1 MSDRLSSRV
10 HRSTLSIALALA
22 LAASLLPLATVA
34 ASARPAPTRRLRPAT
49 PELIERAVRRGEI
62 TEARGAL
69 YLTWA
74 FRAPHRVPEEYV
86 SDTPWSGT
94 LPLLELQRTLPELG
108 DAPAAAAARSALRA
122 KTFACPGT
130 TGKLP
135 KKRSTKHFYIQYKT
149 LRGATIN
156 QYAAALET
164 TWKTEVGKFGWAKPP
179 KDPVSYPKGGR
190 YPVRVE
196 NLGPGLY
203 GYVTGTRFAGNNP
216 ATPWNDRDAIA
227 SCMVLA
233 RNFQP
238 FPGST
243 LDALRATAA
252 HEFNH
257 SIQFG
262 YGALVG
268 PGSASN
274 VMIEALASWMED
286 EVFDS
291 ANDNY
296 QYLWPDFTV
305 PMGRFDPGFP
315 YPYWVVFRAMAERF
329 GTGVKNGSEKV
340 YQTFWELISKRKAT
354 NLKALGKAFA
364 SSKNITL
371 AQAFHD
377 ASIALRFLVNCSIT
391 DPRYCLE
398 EGPAYAAFPVK
409 LQFQHPGD
417 HETLG
422 PPQDSLSRKI
432 ANDFALNWIGL
443 PTQNGLEVNITHGGG
458 KGVLKVS
465 VICRDGAEVRVEETA
480 TATSTS
486 AADLPNLGLGP
497 CDEATAVISNVKMTS
512 ATPKKTTRTDYTIE
526 VV

>member
-1 MSDRLSSRV
+1 VR
-10 HRSTLSIALALA
+10 RSTLSIALALT
-22 LAASLLPLATVA
+22 LAGSLLPLGTSAA
-34 ASARPAPTRRLRPAT
+34 AAGSASARRVRPPT

-69 YLTWA
+69 YLAWA
-74 FRAPHRVPEEYV
+74 FSAPDRVPEEYV

-108 DAPAAAAARSALRA
+108 DAPAAATARSALRG

-130 TGKLP
+130 TGSLP
-135 KKRSTKHFYIQYKT
+135 KNRSTKHFYIQHSTMK
-149 LRGATIN
+149 GASIN
-156 QYAAALET
+156 EYAAALET
-164 TWKTEVGKFGWAKPP
+164 TWKTEIGKFGWAKPP

-190 YPVRVE
+190 YPVRIE

-203 GYVTGTRFAGNNP
+203 GFVTGTRFAGNNP
-216 ATPWNDRDAIA
+216 ATPWNDRDAVA

-233 RNFQP
+233 RNFVP

-262 YGALVG
+262 YGALIG

-274 VMIEALASWMED
+274 VMIEALATWMED
-286 EVFDS
+286 EVFDA
-291 ANDNY
+291 ANDSYN
-296 QYLWPDFTV
+296 YLWPNVTV
-305 PMGRFDPGFP
+305 PMGRYNPGFP
-315 YPYWVVFRAMAERF
+315 YPYWVVFRAMVERF

-340 YQTFWELISKRKAT
+340 YQAFWELVSKRTAT
-354 NLKALGKAFA
+354 NLKALGKAFKSA
-364 SSKNITL
+364 KNITL

-377 ASIALRFLVNCSIT
+377 ASIALRFSRDCS

-398 EGPAYAAFPVK
+398 EGSAYLATPTPPGDE
-409 LQFQHPGD
+409 HPGD
-417 HETLG
+417 HATLVPTD
-422 PPQDSLSRKI
+422 PPLNRKI
-432 ANDFALNWIGL
+432 ANDLSMNWIGL
-443 PTQNGLEVNITHGGG
+443 PDEQNGIDVTVTHDGG

-465 VICRDGAEVRVEETA
+465 IACRNGNEVTVEGSG
-480 TATSTS
+480 TATSS
-486 AADLPNLGLGP
+486 SPEVEFLNLTLAP
-497 CDEATAVISNVKMTS
+497 CEEATAVISNVKVTT
-512 ATPKKTTRTDYTIE
+512 ATPKKTTRTDYTIALIN
-526 VV
+526 

>member
-1 MSDRLSSRV
+1 MSTRLSTRV
-10 HRSTLSIALALA
+10 RRSTSSIALALT

-34 ASARPAPTRRLRPAT
+34 SARPAPARRMRPAT

-74 FRAPHRVPEEYV
+74 FSAPHRVPEEYA

-94 LPLLELQRTLPELG
+94 LPLLQLQTILPELG
-108 DAPAAAAARSALRA
+108 DAPAAATARSTLRA

-135 KKRSTKHFYIQYKT
+135 KKRSTKHFYIQYST
-149 LRGATIN
+149 LKGATIK
-156 QYAAALET
+156 QYASALET

-216 ATPWNDRDAIA
+216 ATPWNDRDAVA

-233 RNFQP
+233 RNFKP

-274 VMIEALASWMED
+274 VMIEALATWMED
-286 EVFDS
+286 EVFD
-291 ANDNY
+291 AVNDSY
-296 QYLWPDFTV
+296 HYLWPDVTD
-305 PMGRFDPGFP
+305 PMGRYSPGFP
-315 YPYWVVFRAMAERF
+315 YPYWVVFRAMAERY

-340 YQTFWELISKRKAT
+340 YQTFWELISKRKST
-354 NLKALGKAFA
+354 NLKALGRAFKTA
-364 SSKNITL
+364 ENITL

-422 PPQDSLSRKI
+422 PPLDSLSTKL

-443 PTQNGLEVNITHGGG
+443 PTQNGLEVRVTHDGG

-465 VICRDGAEVRVEETA
+465 VICRDGEDVTVKKSA

-486 AADLPNLGLGP
+486 DADLPNLGLGP
-497 CDEATAVISNVKMTS
+497 CEEATAVISNVKMTS

-526 VV
+526 VI

>member
-1 MSDRLSSRV
+1 VR
-10 HRSTLSIALALA
+10 RSTLSIALALI

-34 ASARPAPTRRLRPAT
+34 ASARPAPARRMRPAT

-74 FRAPHRVPEEYV
+74 FSAPQRVPEEY
-86 SDTPWSGT
+86 SSATPWSGT

-108 DAPAAAAARSALRA
+108 DAPAAAAARSTLRA

-149 LRGATIN
+149 IRDATIN
-156 QYAAALET
+156 QYASALET
-164 TWKTEVGKFGWAKPP
+164 TWRTEVGKFGWAKPP

-203 GYVTGTRFAGNNP
+203 GYVTGTRFVGNNP
-216 ATPWNDRDAIA
+216 ATPWNDRDAVA

-268 PGSASN
+268 PGSASS

-305 PMGRFDPGFP
+305 PMGRYNPGFP
-315 YPYWVVFRAMAERF
+315 YPYWVVFRAMAERY
-329 GTGVKNGSEKV
+329 GSGVKNGSEKV
-340 YQTFWELISKRKAT
+340 YQTFWELISKRKST
-354 NLKALGKAFA
+354 NLKALGKAFK

-377 ASIALRFLVNCSIT
+377 ASIALRFNLDCS
-391 DPRYCLE
+391 DARYCLE
-398 EGPAYAAFPVK
+398 EGPAYMAVQAPPGDE
-409 LQFQHPGD
+409 HPGD
-417 HETLG
+417 HATLG
-422 PPQDSLSRKI
+422 PLDEPLSRRI
-432 ANDFALNWIGL
+432 ANDFSLNWIGI
-443 PTQNGLEVNITHGGG
+443 PDQNGIDVTVTHDGG

-465 VICRDGAEVRVEETA
+465 IACLNGNEVTVEA
-480 TATSTS
+480 SGTATSGS
-486 AADLPNLGLGP
+486 PEVELQNLGLGP
-497 CDEATAVISNVKMTS
+497 CDEATAVVSNVKVTS
-512 ATPKKTTRTDYTIE
+512 ATPKKVTKTDYTIE
-526 VV
+526 LIN